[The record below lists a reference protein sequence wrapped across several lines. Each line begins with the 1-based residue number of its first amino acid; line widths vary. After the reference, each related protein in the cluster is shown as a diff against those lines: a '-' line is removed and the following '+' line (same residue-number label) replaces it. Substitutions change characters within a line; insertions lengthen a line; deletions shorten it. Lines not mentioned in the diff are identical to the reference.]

1 MIKGLLQKNPDL
13 RLSAEDLLRH
23 PWFND
28 MKQKKEKTE
37 VEKEGGELEDD
48 WVKSEK
54 DEALSIPSVEVEE
67 EEEEK
72 PEKGAE
78 SK

>member
-1 MIKGLLQKNPDL
+1 
-13 RLSAEDLLRH
+13 
-23 PWFND
+23 

-37 VEKEGGELEDD
+37 MKKEGGESEDD

-54 DEALSIPSVEVEE
+54 DEALSIPSIEVEE

-72 PEKGAE
+72 PKTVEEKVAE
-78 SK
+78 SN